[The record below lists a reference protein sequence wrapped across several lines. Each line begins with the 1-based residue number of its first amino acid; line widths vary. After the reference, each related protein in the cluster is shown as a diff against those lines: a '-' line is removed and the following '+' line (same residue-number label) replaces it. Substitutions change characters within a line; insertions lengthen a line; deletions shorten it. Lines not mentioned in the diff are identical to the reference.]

1 MKKIKLILTLLIGLS
16 AVVAC
21 KKDDPATSAVIEF
34 IEPTATDTISAGD
47 ELHAEGTII
56 GNNEMHG
63 YSLKMVNETTNEVLV
78 NTTSS
83 SHASSY
89 AFHEHWVNNVT
100 QNAVVAVTITANL
113 DDAGNQA
120 TKTLKVVCL
129 P

>member
-1 MKKIKLILTLLIGLS
+1 MKKIKLIITILIGMS
-16 AVVAC
+16 TVIAC
-21 KKDDPATSAVIEF
+21 KKDEPATTAVIEF
-34 IEPTATDTISAGD
+34 IEPSSMDTIISGE
-47 ELHAEGTII
+47 ELHAEGTIV

-78 NTTSS
+78 NIASS
-83 SHASSY
+83 SHATSY

-120 TKTLKVVCL
+120 TKTVKVVCL